1 MTIPKIQTAVKSQT
15 LTSVRK
21 HAHTVIALL
30 GYYKQKA
37 SLTGGS
43 WSLGGARAAS
53 HQFQHQEESHK
64 PKILESVHILNEQG
78 KYNVF
83 IKENARL

>member
-15 LTSVRK
+15 QTCVRK

-30 GYYKQKA
+30 RYYKQKA
-37 SLTGGS
+37 NLTGGS
-43 WSLGGARAAS
+43 WSLGGATAAS
-53 HQFQHQEESHK
+53 HQLPHQEESHK

-78 KYNVF
+78 KHNVF
-83 IKENARL
+83 IKENAQL